1 MAASGQAGSR
11 RALLWEEA
19 VLKAWVWGWLSGR
32 EEGCILKSG
41 DRLPRRTRKLP
52 PEGRTFVKPSHKGC
66 KVRLFSGYH
75 HPSPIID
82 WGGRWCTVL
91 LSPVCLLPL
100 FYPAT
105 PAPTLELSAATR
117 ASPTKLFAAHCLRA
131 PFGCALL
138 AERLPL
144 LGVSRLETHPS
155 ALALE
160 SHRLKRCDDQR
171 CSLDS
176 NNNGMGAA

>member
-1 MAASGQAGSR
+1 MSGTG
-11 RALLWEEA
+11 
-19 VLKAWVWGWLSGR
+19 WGWGADWRWFEPQDISSCFSQGLVLITPLYLS
-32 EEGCILKSG
+32 LVS
-41 DRLPRRTRKLP
+41 
-52 PEGRTFVKPSHKGC
+52 FVKPSHKGC

-138 AERLPL
+138 FLFWGFPDWKHIPRLWPWNPIVWN
-144 LGVSRLETHPS
+144 GVMIRGVH
-155 ALALE
+155 
-160 SHRLKRCDDQR
+160 
-171 CSLDS
+171 
-176 NNNGMGAA
+176 

>member
-1 MAASGQAGSR
+1 MSGTG
-11 RALLWEEA
+11 
-19 VLKAWVWGWLSGR
+19 WGWGADWRWFEPQDISSCFSQGLVLITPLYLS
-32 EEGCILKSG
+32 LVS
-41 DRLPRRTRKLP
+41 
-52 PEGRTFVKPSHKGC
+52 FVKPSHKGC

-160 SHRLKRCDDQR
+160 SHHLKRCDDQR